1 MCNDINFYVRTDL
14 CSSSDEGEALWIE
27 IVNKFSKDICGCS
40 TAKLCQ
46 RTVLGN
52 RSLVWLSA
60 MFFGFLHCVVLVRE
74 IVLHRL
80 A

>member
-1 MCNDINFYVRTDL
+1 MKPNCSNLYLLNFHSILEMVVIMLY
-14 CSSSDEGEALWIE
+14 
-27 IVNKFSKDICGCS
+27 FYCGCS

-60 MFFGFLHCVVLVRE
+60 MFFGFLHRVVLVRE